1 MAPVS
6 ATAGVIYN
14 SNLQQRA
21 ISVKQWVFMGQMAV
35 LVAGSFYPLTH
46 PLHGL
51 HTSLQSLHLACC
63 SSLASTPPAPA
74 SLDLHQNTSTD
85 ELLRSLPNM
94 STRPGQT
101 SGLSF
106 RLPDEHIASGLLLV
120 LRLPLGLPNQHT
132 AARSP
137 EHVQGLHGRSADAGR
152 HRDRHKVTLLPRHQR
167 GQTLG
172 GAFGKDMLGADEA
185 AQSKVKRGSVIIG
198 ERGFLFRQAL
208 VDRKEHLVR

>member
-1 MAPVS
+1 
-6 ATAGVIYN
+6 
-14 SNLQQRA
+14 
-21 ISVKQWVFMGQMAV
+21 MGYTPPSSPCIW
-35 LVAGSFYPLTH
+35 LVALPWLV
-46 PLHGL
+46 LL
-51 HTSLQSLHLACC
+51 
-63 SSLASTPPAPA
+63 PPWICISIHRLLNCADPSQTCQPEQVRPA
-74 SLDLHQNTSTD
+74 LDLS
-85 ELLRSLPNM
+85 S
-94 STRPGQT
+94 
-101 SGLSF
+101 
-106 RLPDEHIASGLLLV
+106 RLPDEHTASGLV
-120 LRLPLGLPNQHT
+120 LGLPLGLPDQHT

-137 EHVQGLHGRSADAGR
+137 EHVQGLHGRPADAGR